1 MSEFN
6 ININKNISAEAPK
19 SASTSAAVSS
29 SSSQA
34 IPIVSKPS
42 IDEILKKLGITKE
55 QYNELII
62 KHPGFDTLSREEQ
75 IKIIAAKSDIQADV
89 AEEAKVET
97 KQAGV
102 VNANVTENAV
112 NQEHNHDEIHS
123 ASSDTTFDKAGFN
136 KSNLNKKGEI
146 LAYELAKNKFLYG
159 DSKNPKTEE
168 DWNKLTDEERNA
180 IVNPILEA
188 EKSHKGEFAQ
198 IFGRKGQHSVADSL
212 MSEIQA
218 ANRLG
223 MSTDKFK
230 ELSSE
235 QKEEVLYD
243 YLQDVKTE
251 DQIYNRKSSL
261 SKSDKEFL
269 DRTNLLAEST
279 NYYFKTVKGEERNV
293 CPGTVSGILKSEKLN
308 IEKVQLAYLKD
319 KVENG
324 KELSEYEKAQYNYL
338 KDVDAKSAKDD
349 KLVEIANNEEIKPN
363 EPPSLYAQIKK
374 SEYADEYN
382 SAIPTNKADVLN
394 NILLKKHGRNTK
406 EYHDAVMACALDA
419 RRAGD
424 LALAQDLAT
433 KAVKY
438 AGKYAIDISEPPVAT
453 ELLLINRAI
462 PELDSESAA
471 AYANNAENKIENK
484 KLRTAVA
491 QSIQINS
498 IEEQRPAIAK
508 VHIKS
513 RDEETQLGVVNNLR
527 NSSKK
532 SETQND
538 VDKVIRENGTV
549 AVRKQAVKTTGM
561 LNKDVQ
567 LPSLSRQLED
577 KIPELVETAA
587 EVPSTLHKD
596 NQTPAF
602 KHVRAVAQDLPPE
615 ITKRVE
621 KTLADQ
627 IAKSHKDNQLDM
639 HNDIMKSKYD
649 DVLEHAANNINKY
662 DESVQADAIKSTYAT
677 GNEKAIEACNLQIDK
692 CKGDL
697 SSVQNEINANV
708 AQMEAK
714 YTQKAAE
721 TVADSLTNI
730 AQAQNANQM
739 TSQAQSE
746 YKQQLI
752 TSFMKADSAERY
764 KMISKLPSNIKSD
777 VYLMMCKYCP
787 KLLSSDMIG
796 DIVQMGYGRTILR
809 TDGVSAAIKFELV
822 HKMLSSDSSNKK
834 IASTYVFE
842 NEAIFAEATRDKALA
857 VVQNTKIDTSDNK
870 YASKPENLGN
880 NNNNEVKKLKQG
892 FLNTLG

>member
-1 MSEFN
+1 M
-6 ININKNISAEAPK
+6 
-19 SASTSAAVSS
+19 
-29 SSSQA
+29 
-34 IPIVSKPS
+34 
-42 IDEILKKLGITKE
+42 
-55 QYNELII
+55 
-62 KHPGFDTLSREEQ
+62 
-75 IKIIAAKSDIQADV
+75 
-89 AEEAKVET
+89 
-97 KQAGV
+97 
-102 VNANVTENAV
+102 
-112 NQEHNHDEIHS
+112 
-123 ASSDTTFDKAGFN
+123 
-136 KSNLNKKGEI
+136 
-146 LAYELAKNKFLYG
+146 
-159 DSKNPKTEE
+159 
-168 DWNKLTDEERNA
+168 
-180 IVNPILEA
+180 
-188 EKSHKGEFAQ
+188 
-198 IFGRKGQHSVADSL
+198 
-212 MSEIQA
+212 
-218 ANRLG
+218 
-223 MSTDKFK
+223 
-230 ELSSE
+230 
-235 QKEEVLYD
+235 
-243 YLQDVKTE
+243 
-251 DQIYNRKSSL
+251 
-261 SKSDKEFL
+261 
-269 DRTNLLAEST
+269 
-279 NYYFKTVKGEERNV
+279 
-293 CPGTVSGILKSEKLN
+293 
-308 IEKVQLAYLKD
+308 
-319 KVENG
+319 
-324 KELSEYEKAQYNYL
+324 
-338 KDVDAKSAKDD
+338 
-349 KLVEIANNEEIKPN
+349 
-363 EPPSLYAQIKK
+363 
-374 SEYADEYN
+374 
-382 SAIPTNKADVLN
+382 
-394 NILLKKHGRNTK
+394 
-406 EYHDAVMACALDA
+406 
-419 RRAGD
+419 
-424 LALAQDLAT
+424 
-433 KAVKY
+433 
-438 AGKYAIDISEPPVAT
+438 
-453 ELLLINRAI
+453 
-462 PELDSESAA
+462 
-471 AYANNAENKIENK
+471 
-484 KLRTAVA
+484 
-491 QSIQINS
+491 
-498 IEEQRPAIAK
+498 
-508 VHIKS
+508 
-513 RDEETQLGVVNNLR
+513 
-527 NSSKK
+527 
-532 SETQND
+532 
-538 VDKVIRENGTV
+538 
-549 AVRKQAVKTTGM
+549 RKQAVKTTGM

-639 HNDIMKSKYD
+639 HNDIMKSKFD

-721 TVADSLTNI
+721 TVADSMTNI

-880 NNNNEVKKLKQG
+880 NNNEVKKLKQG

>member
-1 MSEFN
+1 MSELN
-6 ININKNISAEAPK
+6 INLNKTIATEAPK
-19 SASTSAAVSS
+19 SASTTAAVSA

-75 IKIIAAKSDIQADV
+75 IKIIAAKSAAPETV
-89 AEEAKVET
+89 AVGTKVET
-97 KQAGV
+97 KQAEI
-102 VNANVTENAV
+102 VNANETEKTV
-112 NQEHNHDEIHS
+112 HSEHNHDEIHS
-123 ASSDTTFDKAGFN
+123 ASGGSTFDKAVFN
-136 KSNLNKKGEI
+136 ELNLNKKGEVI
-146 LAYELAKNKFLYG
+146 AYELAKNKFLYG

-180 IVNPILEA
+180 IVKPILEA
-188 EKSHKGEFAQ
+188 EKSHKGEFAK

-223 MSTDKFK
+223 MSADEFK
-230 ELSSE
+230 KLSAE

-243 YLQDVKTE
+243 YLNELNETDKFE
-251 DQIYNRKSSL
+251 NRKSSF
-261 SKSDKEFL
+261 SNSDKDFW
-269 DRTNLLAEST
+269 DKTNLLAEST
-279 NYYFKTVKGEERNV
+279 NYYFKTVKGEERNI
-293 CPGTVSGILKSEKLN
+293 CPGEVSGILKSEKLN
-308 IEKVQLAYLKD
+308 IEKVQLDYLKN
-319 KVENG
+319 KSESG
-324 KELSEYEKAQYNYL
+324 EELSEYEKTQLNYL
-338 KDVDAKSAKDD
+338 KGLDLKSVKQD
-349 KLVEIANNEEIKPN
+349 KLAEIANNEEIKPN
-363 EPPSLYAQIKK
+363 EPPSLYAEIQN

-394 NILLKKHGRNTK
+394 KILLKKHGGNTK
-406 EYHDAVMACALDA
+406 DYHDAVMACALDA

-433 KAVKY
+433 KAVKF
-438 AGKYAIDISEPPVAT
+438 AGKHAIEVSEPPVAT

-471 AYANNAENKIENK
+471 IYAGNIEKNIK
-484 KLRTAVA
+484 NSKLRTATA
-491 QSIQINS
+491 QSLQLNS
-498 IEEQRPAIAK
+498 KEEQRAAIAR
-508 VHIKS
+508 VHILS
-513 RDEETQLGVVNNLR
+513 QDEETQIGVVDNLR

-532 SETQND
+532 SETQNE

-549 AVRKQAVKTTGM
+549 NVRKHAVKTTGE

-567 LPSLSRQLED
+567 LSSLQRQLED

-602 KHVRAVAQDLPPE
+602 KHIRTVAQDLSPE
-615 ITKRVE
+615 VTKRVE
-621 KTLADQ
+621 MTLADQ

-639 HNDIMKSKYD
+639 HNDIMQSKYD
-649 DVLEHAANNINKY
+649 EVLERAASNINQY
-662 DESVQADAIKSTYAT
+662 DKSVQADAIKSTYAT

-692 CKGDL
+692 CQGDL

-708 AQMEAK
+708 AKMEAK
-714 YTQKAAE
+714 YAEKVAE
-721 TVADSLTNI
+721 TVAGTLVNI
-730 AQAQNANQM
+730 SKAQDVSM
-739 TSQAQSE
+739 TDNSQQE
-746 YKQQLI
+746 NKKQLI
-752 TSFMKADSAERY
+752 NNFMKADSAERY

-809 TDGVSAAIKFELV
+809 TDGVSPSIKFELV

-834 IASTYVFE
+834 IASNYVFE
-842 NEAIFAEATRDKALA
+842 NEAIFADATRDKALA
-857 VVQNTKIDTSDNK
+857 VIQNTKIDTFENK
-870 YASKPENLGN
+870 YTSKPEQLGGN
-880 NNNNEVKKLKQG
+880 NNEEIKKFKQG